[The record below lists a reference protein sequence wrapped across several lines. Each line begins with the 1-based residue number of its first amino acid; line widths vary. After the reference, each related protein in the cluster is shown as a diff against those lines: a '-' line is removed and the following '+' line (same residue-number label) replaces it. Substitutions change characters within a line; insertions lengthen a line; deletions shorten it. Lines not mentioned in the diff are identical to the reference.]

1 MENFT
6 TNLNQ
11 LARVGGIDPLI
22 GREKE
27 LERAIQV
34 LCRRR
39 KNNPLLVGE
48 SGVGKTAIAEGLAW
62 RIVQGDVP
70 EVMADCTIYSLDIGS
85 LLAGTKYRGDF
96 EKRFKALL
104 KQLEQ
109 DTNSI
114 LFIDE
119 INCVSETLAPTML
132 QFLQCKTFG
141 NQKIPEGW
149 VIVAAGNPP
158 EYNKSVRDFDMVT
171 LDRVRYMTVE
181 ADYRVWKEYA
191 RAQHISGAIL
201 SYLELRPGNFYR
213 VEADVDGMQF
223 VTARGWEDLSNL
235 MAVYEKLGF
244 LVDEQVIREYIHH
257 ADVAEDVAAYL
268 DLYRKYQDDYG
279 IPQILD
285 GCVRPEIY
293 ARIYAAAFDERLS
306 VVHLLLDGLAAFF
319 GRAAS
324 ERALTDAWYA
334 FLKEYRSQVETAA
347 DPAECYRTLVAE
359 REQEMLRQIA
369 NDAYTREEAK
379 REKLLMEKLK
389 AAQQEVTKDSAQS
402 CFEAAK
408 VGFDRQRE
416 VLVQTE
422 EAAGAALEHAF
433 DFMEQAFENGEEMVV
448 FVTELTITSESAR
461 FLSEHTCERYQTY
474 NKQLLIGT
482 RRAELLSELRRDN

>member
-1 MENFT
+1 
-6 TNLNQ
+6 
-11 LARVGGIDPLI
+11 
-22 GREKE
+22 
-27 LERAIQV
+27 
-34 LCRRR
+34 
-39 KNNPLLVGE
+39 
-48 SGVGKTAIAEGLAW
+48 
-62 RIVQGDVP
+62 
-70 EVMADCTIYSLDIGS
+70 
-85 LLAGTKYRGDF
+85 
-96 EKRFKALL
+96 
-104 KQLEQ
+104 
-109 DTNSI
+109 
-114 LFIDE
+114 
-119 INCVSETLAPTML
+119 
-132 QFLQCKTFG
+132 
-141 NQKIPEGW
+141 
-149 VIVAAGNPP
+149 
-158 EYNKSVRDFDMVT
+158 
-171 LDRVRYMTVE
+171 
-181 ADYRVWKEYA
+181 
-191 RAQHISGAIL
+191 
-201 SYLELRPGNFYR
+201 
-213 VEADVDGMQF
+213 MQF

-334 FLKEYRSQVETAA
+334 FLKEYRSQVETAG

-379 REKLLMEKLK
+379 REKLLLEKLK

-422 EAAGAALEHAF
+422 EAAGAA
-433 DFMEQAFENGEEMVV
+433 QRSCGV
-448 FVTELTITSESAR
+448 
-461 FLSEHTCERYQTY
+461 
-474 NKQLLIGT
+474 
-482 RRAELLSELRRDN
+482 